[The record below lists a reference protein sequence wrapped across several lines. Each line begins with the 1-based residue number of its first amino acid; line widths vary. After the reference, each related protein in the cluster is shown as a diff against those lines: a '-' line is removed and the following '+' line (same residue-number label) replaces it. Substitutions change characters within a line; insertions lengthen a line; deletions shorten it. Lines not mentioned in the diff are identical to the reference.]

1 MLSERTGALFE
12 RLERRATDAVA
23 EVMRLRAHLRR
34 LEAENARLREALL
47 RVEEGIAAAS
57 ESAAASREA
66 VAESHDRQA
75 AAAGPVPS
83 APSACG
89 DDPDRPPSP
98 RALLNQWYQRYPQAF
113 FKGHTRPL
121 KVGIHQDLLAREPW
135 PEKLVRRALACYVH
149 LPRYLKAVRAGAER
163 VDLDGRA
170 VGAVGD
176 EEAQHARAKLDA
188 LRADKAAERE
198 ARRRERLDRKLGDLL
213 AKHHSS

>member
-1 MLSERTGALFE
+1 LLSERTGALFE
-12 RLERRATDAVA
+12 RLERQAGDAVA
-23 EVMRLRAHLRR
+23 EVARLRAHLRR
-34 LEAENARLREALL
+34 LEAENARLREALS

-57 ESAAASREA
+57 ESAAASRQA
-66 VAESHDRQA
+66 VSESHDRHTA
-75 AAAGPVPS
+75 TAVPAAGPSTHLVDSEP
-83 APSACG
+83 
-89 DDPDRPPSP
+89 PPSP

-170 VGAVGD
+170 AGAVGD
-176 EEAQHARAKLDA
+176 EEARHARSKLDA